1 LDTFSS
7 RQDTEEGAMSKVVV
21 DKLFDIRYTTKIEN
35 VYTKVVM
42 GDTDEDDVAVDALG
56 YTGNYHFK
64 DKEE

>member
-1 LDTFSS
+1 
-7 RQDTEEGAMSKVVV
+7 MSKVVV